1 MVISKFKI
9 NSYLLFIIFSLSF
22 LGYYAITL
30 LSVNAGM
37 GGYTRQI
44 SIPVRMIIGAAL
56 MGLLFMNYKRIN
68 ISHATIAYFLFASF
82 YVTRIIMDYVLSNK
96 YGMSTTE
103 VLFYFVSF
111 SVIPFLSISAL
122 SLRTGNFRLIIN
134 SLLTTA
140 VIFSLFSF
148 IFYRDFIGQ
157 ASRLTSSTAGTDVV
171 SPLILSYCSTFI
183 IGVIGSYLLYNKT
196 SLFTKIIGSLA
207 IVLSVIPFFLGASRG
222 SLIALF
228 APFLLMGFCRMRIKT
243 VVKAVVAMVILI
255 TGIIYLDNSFGSGLI
270 DRFAGTSQA
279 VEDGSSSASRL
290 LIWDISLNQFYNN
303 PFFGDKLKTDY
314 SVSYPH
320 NIIIEVLQTTGIMG
334 LIPFLFLVSRGITYC
349 IYIYKRYRE
358 YSWIAVMFLQ
368 AFMQNMFSGAIYQAA
383 WFWTSLALVFSTY
396 SFLKNKSHLSCQL

>member
-82 YVTRIIMDYVLSNK
+82 YVARVIMDYVLGNK
-96 YGMSTTE
+96 HSISTTE
-103 VLFYFVSF
+103 VLFYFISF
-111 SVIPFLSISAL
+111 SVIPFISVSSFSIRKEYFPPIVNAL
-122 SLRTGNFRLIIN
+122 LI
-134 SLLTTA
+134 TA
-140 VIFSLFSF
+140 FIFSFFSF

-157 ASRLTSSTAGTDVV
+157 ASRVTSSRVAEDVV

-183 IGVIGSYLLYNKT
+183 IGVLGFYFLYNKT
-196 SLFTKIIGSLA
+196 NLLTKTIGFLA
-207 IVLSVIPFFLGASRG
+207 IGFSIIPFFLGASRG

-228 APFLLMGFCRMRIKT
+228 FPILLMGFSRMNYKTIVRI
-243 VVKAVVAMVILI
+243 VVVIAMLI
-255 TGIIYLDNSFGSGLI
+255 FGITLLDDSFGSGLI
-270 DRFAGTSQA
+270 DRFIGTSQA
-279 VEDGSSSASRL
+279 VEEGSSSASRL
-290 LIWDISLNQFYNN
+290 LIWEISLNQFYDH
-303 PFFGDKLKTDY
+303 PFFGDKLKPDY

-320 NIIIEVLQTTGIMG
+320 NIIVEVLQTTGIVG
-334 LIPFLFLVSRGITYC
+334 FIPFLFLVISSLYYC
-349 IYIYKRYRE
+349 TSIYKNHIE
-358 YSWIAVMFLQ
+358 YSWVAVIFLQ
-368 AFMQNMFSGAIYQAA
+368 SLSQNMFSGALYTAA
-383 WFWTSLALVFSTY
+383 WLWTSMALLYATKRY
-396 SFLKNKSHLSCQL
+396 LCARYKLI